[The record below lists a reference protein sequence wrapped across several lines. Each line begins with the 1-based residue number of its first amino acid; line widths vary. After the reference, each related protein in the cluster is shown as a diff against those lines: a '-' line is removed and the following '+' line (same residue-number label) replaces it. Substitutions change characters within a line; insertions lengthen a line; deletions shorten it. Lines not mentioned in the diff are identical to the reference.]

1 MGKSSCNKSF
11 FYAILNKERKEKN
24 RRKRRMRM
32 EFMSNFNCPIRGIVL
47 NDQQIRLF
55 QLLKEEPK
63 EAKEKITQF
72 LEDYRLARNTF

>member
-1 MGKSSCNKSF
+1 
-11 FYAILNKERKEKN
+11 
-24 RRKRRMRM
+24 M
-32 EFMSNFNCPIRGIVL
+32 EFMSNVNCPIRGIVL

>member
-1 MGKSSCNKSF
+1 
-11 FYAILNKERKEKN
+11 
-24 RRKRRMRM
+24 M

-63 EAKEKITQF
+63 EAKKKITQF